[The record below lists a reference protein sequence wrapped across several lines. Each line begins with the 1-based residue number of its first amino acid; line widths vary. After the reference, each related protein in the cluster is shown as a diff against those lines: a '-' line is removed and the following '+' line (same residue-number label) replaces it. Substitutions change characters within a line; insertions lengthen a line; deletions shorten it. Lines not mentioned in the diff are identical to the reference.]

1 MIWKREAVMSFFLR
15 HRIVVTG
22 IVLSLFA
29 LFAAAPYAPA
39 QTRVIERIL
48 QWGAGGSYLGIQMDD
63 VTSGNM
69 SQYKLD
75 SERGVIIRSVVKGS
89 PAEAANLKEN
99 DVLLEYAGTPVW
111 SASQLTR
118 LVQETPPGRK
128 VELVVSRDGKHL
140 KLTAQIGKRDDR
152 DAGYR
157 SQAAPPDLPMDRF
170 FEFLPEAPQ
179 RRPAVRAEN
188 RPRLGV
194 TLQPLTDQLGKFLGV
209 PGKKG
214 ALIASVESGSPSA
227 GKLKSGDV
235 VTSADGKSIET
246 PEDLSRAVREKTG
259 GTMVL
264 KVIRDKK
271 EITVSIDLP
280 REEGEGKGLKL

>member
-1 MIWKREAVMSFFLR
+1 MNSFSR
-15 HRIVVTG
+15 HRVVVTG
-22 IVLSLFA
+22 VALCLLA
-29 LFAAAPYAPA
+29 LFGAVPCAPA

-48 QWGAGGSYLGIQMDD
+48 QMGGGGSYLGIQMDD
-63 VTSGNM
+63 VTSSNM
-69 SQYKLD
+69 SQYKL
-75 SERGVIIRSVVKGS
+75 SAERGVIIRSVVKGS

-99 DVLLEYAGTPVW
+99 DVLLEYAGMQVW

-128 VELVVSRDGKHL
+128 VDLVVSRDGKQL

-152 DAGYR
+152 DVVSR
-157 SQAAPPDLPMDRF
+157 IDTPPDSPRERF
-170 FEFLPEAPQ
+170 FEFFPELPQ
-179 RRPAVRAEN
+179 RRPAARAES

-194 TLQPLTDQLGKFLGV
+194 TLQPLTDQLAEFLGV

-214 ALIASVESGSPSA
+214 ALIASVERGSPSD

-246 PEDLSRAVREKTG
+246 PEDLSRAVRERSG
-259 GTMVL
+259 GAMVL

-271 EITVSIDLP
+271 EITVSVDLP